1 MMSHRLHKHKTEPPG
16 GFPGVSREDVSR
28 KGPSVPTPLLSFPL
42 PRCIPLF
49 PEAAVTCPGDR
60 TAPCSEEPAPGQWA
74 AGDRV
79 LLYIRGLGIQ
89 PARGLSLAARSLE
102 EAPASPEG
110 AMDALERLLREEGF
124 SADIMDRGGRRI
136 SSFPPLNRTVMVAE
150 EMDRLPWR
158 TSLVRFLR
166 RWSRELFGGKTN
178 G

>member
-1 MMSHRLHKHKTEPPG
+1 MT
-16 GFPGVSREDVSR
+16 FPAER
-28 KGPSVPTPLLSFPL
+28 
-42 PRCIPLF
+42 
-49 PEAAVTCPGDR
+49 PEAT
-60 TAPCSEEPAPGQWA
+60 PAMNTPEQRA

-79 LLYIRGLGIQ
+79 LLYVRGLGIQ
-89 PARGLSLAARSLE
+89 PARGLALAARSLE
-102 EAPASPEG
+102 EAPSSPEG

-124 SADIMDRGGRRI
+124 SPDLLDRGGRRI

-166 RWSRELFGGKTN
+166 RWRRELFGGKTN

>member
-1 MMSHRLHKHKTEPPG
+1 MNSAAERPEGILPG
-16 GFPGVSREDVSR
+16 
-28 KGPSVPTPLLSFPL
+28 LSAGQ
-42 PRCIPLF
+42 R
-49 PEAAVTCPGDR
+49 AAR
-60 TAPCSEEPAPGQWA
+60 
-74 AGDRV
+74 DRV
-79 LLYIRGLGIQ
+79 LLYIKGLDLPPDRGLFI
-89 PARGLSLAARSLE
+89 AARSLE

-124 SADIMDRGGRRI
+124 SPDLVDRGGRRI

-166 RWSRELFGGKTN
+166 RWGRELFGGKTN

>member
-16 GFPGVSREDVSR
+16 GFPGVSREDVC
-28 KGPSVPTPLLSFPL
+28 V
-42 PRCIPLF
+42 IPLF
-49 PEAAVTCPGDR
+49 PEAAVTFPADR
-60 TAPCSEEPAPGQWA
+60 PEATPAMNTPEQRA

-79 LLYIRGLGIQ
+79 LLYVRGLGIR
-89 PARGLSLAARSLE
+89 PARGLALAARSLE
-102 EAPASPEG
+102 EAPSSPEG

-124 SADIMDRGGRRI
+124 SPDLLDRGGRRI

-166 RWSRELFGGKTN
+166 RWRRELFGGKTN